1 MGEGKTL
8 KDAFFSIFEKFDDFT
23 SSFNSF
29 VPFIFIGF
37 GLFLLA
43 AYFFRFFY
51 VRFGPKHH
59 SVVAKILI
67 SEVEEKFQRGG
78 KATWMYTPIIEY
90 EYLINGMKYQSRD
103 LFIHGGTFS
112 SSNKNEAI
120 NFQKKFA
127 VGAEVTAYVNSL
139 SPEKSYLEAKSPA
152 DGFMLF
158 TGIAFTATPI
168 IILYFF

>member
-23 SSFNSF
+23 SSFNSL

-43 AYFFRFFY
+43 AYFFRFYY

-67 SEVEEKFQRGG
+67 SEVEEKFQRRD
-78 KATWMYTPIIEY
+78 KAEWMYTHH
-90 EYLINGMKYQSRD
+90 S
-103 LFIHGGTFS
+103 
-112 SSNKNEAI
+112 
-120 NFQKKFA
+120 
-127 VGAEVTAYVNSL
+127 
-139 SPEKSYLEAKSPA
+139 
-152 DGFMLF
+152 
-158 TGIAFTATPI
+158 
-168 IILYFF
+168 